1 MIVSSFLGIA
11 NQAKAVVMESPTE
24 QVFTA
29 GQPMGSREAKVRFV
43 LARESLKYLVENYDE
58 ICKGGG
64 DNVRR
69 YLGTVG
75 VTSGLYG
82 IYKVLKELRD
92 EAKDMV
98 EFTESE
104 NEFDYALR
112 AADTSVYSANF
123 VEYSAAKT
131 KPEKFFED
139 ARIDIERMQFYMDEM
154 AAQLDLT

>member
-1 MIVSSFLGIA
+1 MDTSGTPPVFSS
-11 NQAKAVVMESPTE
+11 T
-24 QVFTA
+24 
-29 GQPMGSREAKVRFV
+29 GQPMSVPDAKARLKEARK
-43 LARESLKYLVENYDE
+43 SLNELVENYDD
-58 ICKGGG
+58 IAKGGG
-64 DNVRR
+64 DSVRR

-82 IYKVLKELRD
+82 INRVLKTLQD
-92 EAKDMV
+92 EARDVV
-98 EFTESE
+98 EYTENL

-139 ARIDIERMQFYMDEM
+139 ARIEIDRMQVYLDEM
-154 AAQLDLT
+154 ISQLDVK